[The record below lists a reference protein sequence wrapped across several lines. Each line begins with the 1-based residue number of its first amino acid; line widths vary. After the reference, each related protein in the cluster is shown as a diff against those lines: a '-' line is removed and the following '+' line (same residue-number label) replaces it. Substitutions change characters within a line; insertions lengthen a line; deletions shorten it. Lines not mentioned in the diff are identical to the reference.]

1 MNKVLNL
8 AFNDFKYTVT
18 SKGFLSAIA
27 TGLVFLG
34 MWLVY
39 RPQAFDVP
47 AYQAELF
54 KVLYMVLIYYCS
66 KSLAGD
72 FESGT
77 YKTLF
82 TSIYSRN
89 QVLFSKLLMNLQIA
103 VLIWILVQLL
113 NPIIGFIINQKYSM
127 EKFFSINT
135 LNSLLIFICIGFV
148 IGSYTLLLTTIT
160 FSLLNTF
167 ITAFPTIWFFYFFT
181 PVIFSV
187 EEQLTGIWPI
197 IKYIPFYT
205 IGVGIFKES
214 LSVGQLI
221 QLFIWGIVFLIT
233 AIIVINRRDIKK

>member
-1 MNKVLNL
+1 LNKVLNL

-18 SKGFLSAIA
+18 SKGFLTAIA

-66 KSLAGD
+66 KSLSGD

-113 NPIIGFIINQKYSM
+113 NPIIGFIINQKYGM
-127 EKFFSINT
+127 EKFFSIDT

-181 PVIFSV
+181 PLIFSV
-187 EEQLTGIWPI
+187 EEQLTGIWSI

-233 AIIVINRRDIKK
+233 SIVVINRRDIKK

>member
-66 KSLAGD
+66 KSLSGD

-113 NPIIGFIINQKYSM
+113 NPIIGFIINQKYGM
-127 EKFFSINT
+127 EKFFSIDT

-181 PVIFSV
+181 PLIFSV
-187 EEQLTGIWPI
+187 EEQLTGIWSI

-233 AIIVINRRDIKK
+233 SIVIINRRDIKK

>member
-18 SKGFLSAIA
+18 SKGFLTAIA

-66 KSLAGD
+66 KSLSGD

-113 NPIIGFIINQKYSM
+113 NPIIGFIINQKYGM
-127 EKFFSINT
+127 EKFFSIDT

-181 PVIFSV
+181 PLIFSV
-187 EEQLTGIWPI
+187 EEQLTGIWSI

-233 AIIVINRRDIKK
+233 SIVVINRRDIKK